1 LILIIGYG
9 ENISGHKETITI
21 IVDDREVRSG
31 VLGVIEKMDG
41 VTAVVKRMPLGDY
54 AIDGRLLVERKTIRD
69 LVISIKDERL
79 FGQACR
85 LADSPLWTAIILEGT
100 GRDLAASGMRREAIQ
115 GALITLTLYLGIPL
129 LRSRDLHET
138 IRLLLYAARQ
148 GRAVASGALPRK
160 GRRYKGKRR
169 VQAHILQGLPGVG
182 PERAKQL
189 LEQFGSVEAV
199 VAAKEEELTA
209 VQGIGQG
216 TAQAI
221 RWSVEETQTLYGNG
235 DGWNDPVL

>member
-1 LILIIGYG
+1 MIR
-9 ENISGHKETITI
+9 NKETITI
-21 IVDDREVRSG
+21 IVDDREVPSG
-31 VLGVIEKMDG
+31 VLSVIEEMED
-41 VTAVVKRMPLGDY
+41 VTAEVKRMPLGDY
-54 AIDGRLLVERKTIRD
+54 VIDGRLLVERKTIQD
-69 LVISIKDERL
+69 LAISIKDGRL

-85 LADSPLWTAIILEGT
+85 LADSPLLTAIVLEGT
-100 GRDLAASGMRREAIQ
+100 GHDLKASGMRREAIQ

-138 IRLLLYAARQ
+138 IRLLLYASRQ

-182 PERAKQL
+182 PERAKRL
-189 LEQFGSVEAV
+189 LEQFGSVEAI
-199 VAAKEEELTA
+199 VAARESELAA

-221 RWSVEETQTLYGNG
+221 RWSVEEAQTLYG
-235 DGWNDPVL
+235 DDDSWSDPVL